1 MDILQTLILSVSMAA
16 DTMCVG
22 ASDGIKENKIGYL
35 KITFIAFVFAFMQ
48 FIMPVIGYFIGF
60 SFKNY
65 LEAYIPWIAFVIL
78 TLLGIK
84 SLYEGIKENINRK
97 KDNKEEKEE
106 EKKIGILEIF
116 IQGIATLIDALS
128 IGFININLSINDA
141 MITFSI
147 IGIVT
152 FVLSFLATAL
162 GKLIG
167 TKIEKI
173 APIISGLIFIDL
185 GLKFII
191 QHYIKNEKTH

>member
-1 MDILQTLILSVSMAA
+1 
-16 DTMCVG
+16 
-22 ASDGIKENKIGYL
+22 
-35 KITFIAFVFAFMQ
+35 MQ

-116 IQGIATLIDALS
+116 IQGIATSIDALS

-173 APIISGLIFIDL
+173 APIISGLIFIAL

-191 QHYIKNEKTH
+191 QHYI

>member
-22 ASDGIKENKIGYL
+22 ASDGIKENKTGYL
-35 KITFIAFVFAFMQ
+35 KIAFIAFVFAFMQ

-60 SFKNY
+60 SFKDY
-65 LEAYIPWIAFVIL
+65 LEEYIPWIAFIIL

-97 KDNKEEKEE
+97 KDNKEGKEE
-106 EKKIGILEIF
+106 EKKIGILEIL
-116 IQGIATLIDALS
+116 IQGIATSIDALS

-141 MITFSI
+141 MITFLI

-173 APIISGLIFIDL
+173 APIISGLIFVAL

-191 QHYIKNEKTH
+191 QHYI

>member
-35 KITFIAFVFAFMQ
+35 KIAFIAFAFAFMQ

-60 SFKNY
+60 SCKDY
-65 LEAYIPWIAFVIL
+65 LEEYIPWIAFVIL

-116 IQGIATLIDALS
+116 IQGIATSIDALS

-173 APIISGLIFIDL
+173 APIISGLIFIAL

-191 QHYIKNEKTH
+191 QHYI

>member
-1 MDILQTLILSVSMAA
+1 MDILQTLILSVSMTA

-22 ASDGIKENKIGYL
+22 ASDGIKENKIGHL
-35 KITFIAFVFAFMQ
+35 KIAFIAFVFAFMQ

-60 SFKNY
+60 SFKDY
-65 LEAYIPWIAFVIL
+65 LEKYIPWIAFIIL

-116 IQGIATLIDALS
+116 IQGIATSIDALS

-173 APIISGLIFIDL
+173 APIISGLIFIAL

-191 QHYIKNEKTH
+191 QHYI

>member
-35 KITFIAFVFAFMQ
+35 KIAFIAFAFAFMQ

-60 SFKNY
+60 SFKDY
-65 LEAYIPWIAFVIL
+65 LEEYIPWIAFVIL

-116 IQGIATLIDALS
+116 IQGIATSIDALS

-173 APIISGLIFIDL
+173 APIISGLIFIAL

-191 QHYIKNEKTH
+191 QHYI

>member
-35 KITFIAFVFAFMQ
+35 KIAFIAFAFAFMQ

-60 SFKNY
+60 SFKDY
-65 LEAYIPWIAFVIL
+65 LEEYIPWIAFVIL

-116 IQGIATLIDALS
+116 IQGIATSIDALS

-173 APIISGLIFIDL
+173 APIISGLIFIAL

>member
-1 MDILQTLILSVSMAA
+1 MDILQTLVLSVSMAA

-35 KITFIAFVFAFMQ
+35 KIAFIAFVFAFMQ

-65 LEAYIPWIAFVIL
+65 LEAYISWIAFVIL

-116 IQGIATLIDALS
+116 IQGIATSIDALS

-173 APIISGLIFIDL
+173 APIISGLIFIAL

-191 QHYIKNEKTH
+191 QHYI

>member
-35 KITFIAFVFAFMQ
+35 KIAFVAFAFAFMQ
-48 FIMPVIGYFIGF
+48 FIMPVIDYFIGF
-60 SFKNY
+60 SFKDY
-65 LEAYIPWIAFVIL
+65 LEEYIPWIAFVIL

-116 IQGIATLIDALS
+116 IQGIATSIDALS

-173 APIISGLIFIDL
+173 APIISGLIFIAL

-191 QHYIKNEKTH
+191 QHYI

>member
-35 KITFIAFVFAFMQ
+35 KIAFIAFAFAFMQ

-60 SFKNY
+60 SFKDY
-65 LEAYIPWIAFVIL
+65 LEEYIPWIAFVIL

-116 IQGIATLIDALS
+116 IQGIATSIDVLS

-173 APIISGLIFIDL
+173 APIISGLIFIAL

-191 QHYIKNEKTH
+191 QHYI

>member
-22 ASDGIKENKIGYL
+22 ASDGIKENKIRYL
-35 KITFIAFVFAFMQ
+35 KIAFIAFVFAFMQ

-60 SFKNY
+60 SFKDY
-65 LEAYIPWIAFVIL
+65 LEKYIPWIAFVIL

-116 IQGIATLIDALS
+116 IQGIATSIDALS

-173 APIISGLIFIDL
+173 APIISGLIFIAL

-191 QHYIKNEKTH
+191 QHYI

>member
-35 KITFIAFVFAFMQ
+35 KIAFIAFAFAFMQ

-60 SFKNY
+60 SFKDY
-65 LEAYIPWIAFVIL
+65 LEEYIPWIAFVIL

-116 IQGIATLIDALS
+116 IQGIATSIDALS

-173 APIISGLIFIDL
+173 APIISWLIFIAL

-191 QHYIKNEKTH
+191 QHYI

>member
-1 MDILQTLILSVSMAA
+1 MDILQTLVLSVSMAA

-35 KITFIAFVFAFMQ
+35 KIVFIAFVFAFMQ

-60 SFKNY
+60 SFKDY
-65 LEAYIPWIAFVIL
+65 LEKYIPWIAFVIL

-116 IQGIATLIDALS
+116 IQGIATSIDALS

-173 APIISGLIFIDL
+173 APIISGLIFIAL

-191 QHYIKNEKTH
+191 QHYI

>member
-22 ASDGIKENKIGYL
+22 ASDGIKENKIRYL
-35 KITFIAFVFAFMQ
+35 KIAFIAFVFAFMQ

-60 SFKNY
+60 SFKDY
-65 LEAYIPWIAFVIL
+65 LEEYIPWIAFIIL

-97 KDNKEEKEE
+97 KDKKEEKEE

-116 IQGIATLIDALS
+116 IQGIATSIDALS
-128 IGFININLSINDA
+128 IGFININLSISDA
-141 MITFSI
+141 MLTFSI

-167 TKIEKI
+167 TKIEKV
-173 APIISGLIFIDL
+173 APIISGLIFIAL

-191 QHYIKNEKTH
+191 QHYI

>member
-22 ASDGIKENKIGYL
+22 ASDGIKEYKIRYI
-35 KITFIAFVFAFMQ
+35 KIAFIAFVFAFMQ

-60 SFKNY
+60 SFKDY
-65 LEAYIPWIAFVIL
+65 LEEYIPWIAFIIL

-116 IQGIATLIDALS
+116 IQGIATSIDALS
-128 IGFININLSINDA
+128 IGFININLSISDA
-141 MITFSI
+141 MLTFSI

-167 TKIEKI
+167 TKIEKV
-173 APIISGLIFIDL
+173 APIISGLIFIAL

-191 QHYIKNEKTH
+191 QHYI